1 MQTTNSTY
9 QQLEDR
15 VNLMPEGEIFFP
27 DGLIDL
33 GTSDA
38 IRSALVRMCRSGKI
52 VRVAQGIYCKP
63 KVDTKWGL
71 GVLMPGLR
79 DIAKAIAKRDRVQI
93 VPCDDYV
100 LNILGLS
107 TQVPAN
113 AVFLTNGSPRRI
125 KVGEGQGILFQHTSE
140 MRIFAYE
147 SELMQFIVMAMRTI
161 GEGITDEQMQ
171 ILDKHLQQVS
181 DEEYKTDINLAPIWV
196 RNRLNAWK
204 RK

>member
-27 DGLIDL
+27 DRLSDL

>member
-1 MQTTNSTY
+1 MQTINSTY
-9 QQLEDR
+9 QQLEER

-27 DGLIDL
+27 DGLSDL

-171 ILDKHLQQVS
+171 MLDKHLQQVG
-181 DEEYKTDINLAPIWV
+181 DEEFKTDINLAPIWV
-196 RNRLNAWK
+196 RNRLNAWM